1 MIGARDTIALYIL
14 AAGAAI
20 SGLSFVIGGFDVGIA
35 ACVGA
40 AIAAG
45 NWIAMRW
52 LIGRTLPR
60 ATDAADA
67 PRVSATRLLAFLS
80 LKLVVLFAISYV
92 LVVVAGL
99 SALGFGLGL
108 SALGF
113 GLVLGSRS
121 LSQLAGAEPSGSPIA
136 GENNGDTEA

>member
-1 MIGARDTIALYIL
+1 MTKDTIALYIL

-20 SGLSFVIGGFDVGIA
+20 GGLSFVIGGADVGVA

-40 AIAAG
+40 AVAAA
-45 NWIAMRW
+45 NWIAMRI
-52 LIGRTLPR
+52 LIARTMPKG
-60 ATDAADA
+60 ADA
-67 PRVSATRLLAFLS
+67 RVSPTRLLAFLS

-92 LVVVAGL
+92 LVVLVGL
-99 SALGFGLGL
+99 SPLGFGLGL

-121 LSQLAGAEPSGSPIA
+121 LSQLAGGTAGDSATDNGGS
-136 GENNGDTEA
+136 ET